1 MEEIKKLHNEKLKE
15 TQELANNSTV
25 GTFLLKTHEETFQN
39 LDLVA
44 HDMATI
50 PIKRYMMLSAE
61 SDGIEL
67 ILKFGG
73 DKLQQD
79 EEFKLFIKKMNE
91 YLKKIR
97 EDVAYEEVEE
107 YKENE
112 TRVYDKFRSLGE
124 RFS

>member
-25 GTFLLKTHEETFQN
+25 GTFLLKTHKETFQN
-39 LDLVA
+39 LNLIA

-67 ILKFGG
+67 ILKFG
-73 DKLQQD
+73 DEKLQQD

-97 EDVAYEEVEE
+97 EDGAYEEVEE

-112 TRVYDKFRSLGE
+112 TIVYDKFKSLGE
-124 RFS
+124 RFG

>member
-39 LDLVA
+39 LNLIA

-67 ILKFGG
+67 ILKFG
-73 DKLQQD
+73 DEKLQQD

-97 EDVAYEEVEE
+97 EDGAYEEVEE

-112 TRVYDKFRSLGE
+112 TIVYDKFKSLGE
-124 RFS
+124 RFG

>member
-25 GTFLLKTHEETFQN
+25 GTFLLKTHDETFQN

-67 ILKFGG
+67 MLKFGA

-112 TRVYDKFRSLGE
+112 TIVYDKFKSLGE

>member
-39 LDLVA
+39 LNLVA

-61 SDGIEL
+61 SDGIDL
-67 ILKFGG
+67 MLKFGG

-79 EEFKLFIKKMNE
+79 EEFKSFIKKMNE
-91 YLKKIR
+91 YFNKIR

-112 TRVYDKFRSLGE
+112 TIVYDKFKSLGE
-124 RFS
+124 QFP